1 MSLTYLIPRNIHRE
15 LDKMKRQRSMFLM
28 EGKKKKNTKKLNK
41 VDINNLFKRVQ
52 DNNYKDW
59 IGMVQHIEKLE
70 NIRKN
75 QIELKNKITELNTH
89 THTLE

>member
-1 MSLTYLIPRNIHRE
+1 
-15 LDKMKRQRSMFLM
+15 M
-28 EGKKKKNTKKLNK
+28 EGGEKKKPTKKLNK
-41 VDINNLFKRVQ
+41 VDVNNLFKRVQ

-75 QIELKNKITELNTH
+75 KIELKNKITELNTH
-89 THTLE
+89 THTHTLE